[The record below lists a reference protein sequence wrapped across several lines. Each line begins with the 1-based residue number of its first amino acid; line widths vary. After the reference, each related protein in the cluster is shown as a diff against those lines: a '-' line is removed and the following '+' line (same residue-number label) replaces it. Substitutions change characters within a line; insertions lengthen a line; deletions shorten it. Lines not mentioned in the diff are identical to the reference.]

1 MTIVDD
7 TDLLDGRFYAGT
19 EGDPRA
25 AYTWMRSNQPVFRDR
40 NGVAAAASYA
50 ALIAAERD
58 PGLFSNAGGIRPET
72 GPLPQMI
79 DMDDPAHL
87 QRRRLVNTASP
98 ARRWRR
104 RSGGSARS
112 ATN

>member
-1 MTIVDD
+1 MTIEDD

-25 AYTWMRSNQPVFRDR
+25 AYAWMRSNQPVFRDR

-58 PGLFSNAGGIRPET
+58 RACSPTRVGSVRDRSAATDDR
-72 GPLPQMI
+72 
-79 DMDDPAHL
+79 MDDPAHL
-87 QRRRLVNTASP
+87 QRRRLVNTGFT
-98 ARRWRR
+98 RKK
-104 RSGGSARS
+104 G
-112 ATN
+112 